1 MSAVLPASTAVDMP
15 TTRAGMARRPLDG
28 PTIPAF
34 LDHRPVEETPAPA
47 PAIPA
52 TTMNDDLADV
62 LTFVREHASAEPAT
76 GAASGGTIRMPLP
89 RVRCIDLLRKLR
101 QLHGEGLHPLRILH
115 ARRLPLFAV
124 LDMVTPQDVQD
135 MRLLVEKLRLP
146 HSLLLRLEQHIAA
159 AGLRSVEPWFDDG
172 SGASAAAA
180 DAPSL
185 LQEFSDFA
193 TTFRDSVFSWWS
205 SAPAPAKKDDGSR
218 SAGPAAGSTAATLA
232 AGTRGAPMRQRLQA
246 SPALRPLFDAAVAAL
261 PACMASAA
269 EERGAAAGGCA
280 TGAIT
285 GLAALSAAGAALY
298 ADPAFLDGVCGD
310 PFSPAAAPSAA
321 VGAGAAAPTL
331 GAGGEGLS
339 GSSPAARYLAGRF
352 AASHSLPSG
361 VRIDAAL
368 ARDALPLQ
376 ALAAAGNAALLRYL
390 LEAGCAYA
398 PAVAA
403 AAARNGQTEV
413 LTFLAAHAA
422 GGEAVPFD
430 ESVCAAAAAGGNV
443 EALEWLRAQGCRWDR
458 HTLAAALAAGRKE
471 TAEWARSQGCPE

>member
-1 MSAVLPASTAVDMP
+1 
-15 TTRAGMARRPLDG
+15 
-28 PTIPAF
+28 
-34 LDHRPVEETPAPA
+34 
-47 PAIPA
+47 
-52 TTMNDDLADV
+52 MNDDLADV
-62 LTFVREHASAEPAT
+62 LTFVREHASAEPAS
-76 GAASGGTIRMPLP
+76 GVALGGTIRMPLP

-172 SGASAAAA
+172 FGASAAAA

-193 TTFRDSVFSWWS
+193 TTFRDSVLSWWS
-205 SAPAPAKKDDGSR
+205 SAPAPAKKDGGAR
-218 SAGPAAGSTAATLA
+218 TAGPAAGSTAATLA
-232 AGTRGAPMRQRLQA
+232 AATRGAPMRQRLQA
-246 SPALRPLFDAAVAAL
+246 SPALRPLFDAAVDAL
-261 PACMASAA
+261 PAFMASAA
-269 EERGAAAGGCA
+269 EERGCAPAASAA
-280 TGAIT
+280 TTRAVT

-310 PFSPAAAPSAA
+310 PFNPAAASSAP
-321 VGAGAAAPTL
+321 VDAGAAAPTL
-331 GAGGEGLS
+331 GEGS
-339 GSSPAARYLAGRF
+339 YGSSATARYLAGRF

-361 VRIDAAL
+361 VRIDAAV

-390 LEAGCAYA
+390 MDSGCAYS

-413 LTFLAAHAA
+413 LTFAAALVA
-422 GGEAVPFD
+422 GGEAAAFD
-430 ESVCAAAAAGGNV
+430 ESVCAAAAAGGSV
-443 EALEWLRAQGCRWDR
+443 EALEWLRAAGCRWDR
-458 HTLAAALAAGRKE
+458 RTVVAALAAGHKE